1 MLYGQHINNGG
12 RYRPSE
18 PPTKLTTK
26 QSSAAPGK
34 APADAVTTAQSTTLC
49 ETADSARQVRR
60 SPKTREKRKG
70 VPTAASARSPT
81 PSPPGARNRG
91 QTPKAREGA
100 AAAGTEGTPLY
111 GNRSG
116 PVVWVECAHLTAA
129 ACERAARGNDATRGG
144 ADATA
149 ATQRRRRRRGCRS
162 DGRGRAGRETSRRP
176 RRSHHTRR
184 RGGREPRPTCARHLG
199 GCRCRPRKARGWV
212 AVGWRGGDGGCVL
225 ACCVW
230 CAPWGF
236 LWPGGG

>member
-116 PVVWVECAHLTAA
+116 PVEWVECAHLTAA

-144 ADATA
+144 
-149 ATQRRRRRRGCRS
+149 
-162 DGRGRAGRETSRRP
+162 
-176 RRSHHTRR
+176 
-184 RGGREPRPTCARHLG
+184 
-199 GCRCRPRKARGWV
+199 
-212 AVGWRGGDGGCVL
+212 
-225 ACCVW
+225 
-230 CAPWGF
+230 
-236 LWPGGG
+236 